1 MWPYTY
7 EEWVELSKP
16 KKQGKKQMK
25 KLKRVFD
32 IFFAP
37 SEEKGSDPLWI
48 LATTEY
54 RNNPQYAYEQLKKG
68 LRP

>member
-1 MWPYTY
+1 
-7 EEWVELSKP
+7 
-16 KKQGKKQMK
+16 MK

>member
-1 MWPYTY
+1 
-7 EEWVELSKP
+7 
-16 KKQGKKQMK
+16 MK

-37 SEEKGSDPLWI
+37 SEEKSSDPLWI
-48 LATTEY
+48 LAITEY
-54 RNNPQYAYEQLKKG
+54 RNNPHYAYEQLKKG